1 MRQNGLMIGRS
12 VGAEVGDEFIP
23 VPAFLIRGT
32 YSPAALFSKANHL
45 VLYHI
50 AK

>member
-1 MRQNGLMIGRS
+1 MIGRS
-12 VGAEVGDEFIP
+12 VGAEVVGDESIP

-32 YSPAALFSKANHL
+32 YSPDALFSKANHL